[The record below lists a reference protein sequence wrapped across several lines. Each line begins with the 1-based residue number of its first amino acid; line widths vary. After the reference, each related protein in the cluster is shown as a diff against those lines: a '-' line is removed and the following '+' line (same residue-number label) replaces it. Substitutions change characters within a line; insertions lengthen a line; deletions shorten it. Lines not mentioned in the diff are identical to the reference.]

1 MNCIYFVEDN
11 PYLLDDGLLWL
22 KHEGLEAHGA
32 KSADEFETL
41 INKKVPDLILL
52 DWNLPGKDGLSIAKK
67 LRSNV
72 QTKDVYII
80 FVTARNAIDDRVV
93 GLDLADAYITK
104 PFDYRELL
112 ATIHACLRRPSATNE
127 ITVNRM
133 WQHFPAKHCIT
144 IPNGNN
150 VSLTEKESL
159 ILKLFSR
166 YPNKIITPQ
175 MIHKEFQESLYIYEK
190 NRIEVI
196 ISRLRNKLKMDE
208 DNPIRSFRNKGYQLS
223 IELEIMT
230 EE

>member
-112 ATIHACLRRPSATNE
+112 ATIQAFLRRP
-127 ITVNRM
+127 ITRLLNVNSN
-133 WQHFPAKHCIT
+133 WQYLPLQHRIT
-144 IPNGNN
+144 APNGENFR
-150 VSLTEKESL
+150 LTEKENL
-159 ILKLFSR
+159 ILKLFSEH
-166 YPNKIITPQ
+166 PNKIITPK
-175 MIHKEFQESLYIYEK
+175 MIHLAFQESLYIYEK

-196 ISRLRNKLKMDE
+196 ISRLRAKLKIDE
-208 DNPIRSFRNKGYQLS
+208 NNPIRSFRNKGYQLS